1 MSASSKAD
9 KKCTGYAR
17 AGKATAMEIG
27 LYSEAQEMLQCP
39 RLDIRRRELCEKT
52 MIEKIA
58 FGDCL
63 SCHLTLTRENEHR
76 HNVRN
81 FEQFSSFKCRTDR
94 FGYSFSPSM
103 INVLNK

>member
-1 MSASSKAD
+1 VSASSQAD

-76 HNVRN
+76 HNVTGILN
-81 FEQFSSFKCRTDR
+81 NSLLL
-94 FGYSFSPSM
+94 
-103 INVLNK
+103 NVELIGSVTVFPLA